1 MNKRTLFTFCAAI
14 AITTTSLSAGATA
27 ASPSAARP
35 QDGPLAVDLQVGK
48 SVISKGQVDLFMESL
63 TSGSEEAKN
72 MPGDVEAKRTAARK
86 ELVIQEALAQ
96 QARAENLD
104 EDMEVKDALEYTQR
118 ELLARVYIQ
127 NYFNENPITDEVL
140 KTGYE
145 WNRAN
150 GKIMEYKVRQILVPT
165 RDEAEALIQRLKKGE
180 DFIELTKLSKDPGG
194 NTSGGFVTKTGWF
207 RTDVFVDV
215 NFTDAVESL
224 KPGTYTKEPVRSRFG
239 WHVIRLDEA
248 PRAVKNA
255 EPFEQLHESSRE
267 ALRQKMAQKKLNELV
282 SNAVNKIK
290 LTDAKGKP
298 VGRDELGLKP

>member
-1 MNKRTLFTFCAAI
+1 MNRHTLLSLCVAMAI
-14 AITTTSLSAGATA
+14 STTYLSVGAEASLQSA
-27 ASPSAARP
+27 SRP
-35 QDGPLAVDLQVGK
+35 KEGPLAVDLQVGK
-48 SVISKGQVDLFMESL
+48 SVISKGQVELFVESM

-72 MPGDVEAKRTAARK
+72 MPGDVEARHVAARK

-96 QARAENLD
+96 QALTDKLD
-104 EDMEVKDALEYTQR
+104 QDMEVIDALEHARR

-127 NYFNENPITDEVL
+127 KYFNDNPVTDEVL

-150 GKIMEYKVRQILVPT
+150 GKILEYKVRQILVPT
-165 RDEAEALIQRLKKGE
+165 RDEAEAILRRLKKGE
-180 DFIELTKLSKDPGG
+180 DFVELTKLSKDPGG

-207 RTDVFVDV
+207 RTDIFVDV

-239 WHVIRLDEA
+239 WHVIRLDES
-248 PRAVKNA
+248 PRAVKNP
-255 EPFEQLHESSRE
+255 EPFEQLHEASRE
-267 ALRQKMAQKKLNELV
+267 ALRQKMAQRKLNELV
-282 SNAVNKIK
+282 SHAVNKIR

-298 VGRDELGLKP
+298 VDLAELGLKP